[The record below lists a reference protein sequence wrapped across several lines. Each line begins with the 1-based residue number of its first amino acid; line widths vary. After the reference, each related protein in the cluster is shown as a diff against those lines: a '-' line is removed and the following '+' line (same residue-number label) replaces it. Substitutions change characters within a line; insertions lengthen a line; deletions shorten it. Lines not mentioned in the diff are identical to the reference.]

1 MTNIPSVDELI
12 SESRNE
18 KLKSRKKKIIKVL
31 LTIIGIFIVVGI
43 GYYYFFQRNS
53 SIEKIKLQGN
63 TNVTQSVVE
72 SSINSLKSKYNLLD
86 FGFILSEE
94 LESNPLIKSLQMKY
108 SKGNELLI
116 TIEEFGVLA
125 YLNNQQ
131 SVLLENGKLYSFN
144 EFEPISINELIFVN
158 GYDDELA
165 YTRLASS
172 LNELTSSTK
181 LMISEII
188 QDEKSY
194 DVYYAKLI
202 MYDGITVYTSLS
214 TINVLEDYASIR
226 QALNPEHAC
235 IAIDEI
241 KAVPYSF
248 SCYP

>member
-1 MTNIPSVDELI
+1 MTNVPSVDELI

-31 LTIIGIFIVVGI
+31 LTMIGVFIVFGI
-43 GYYYFFQRNS
+43 GYLYFYQRNS
-53 SIEKIKLQGN
+53 SIQKTKLQGN
-63 TNVTQSVVE
+63 INVSQSVVE
-72 SSINSLKSKYNLLD
+72 TSINSVKSKYNLLD
-86 FGFILSEE
+86 FGFVLSEE

-116 TIEEFGVLA
+116 TIEEYGVLA

-144 EFEPISINELIFVN
+144 EYEPISINELIFVN

-165 YTRLASS
+165 YNRLASS

-226 QALNPEHAC
+226 QALNPEHMC

>member
-18 KLKSRKKKIIKVL
+18 KLKSRKKRIIKGL
-31 LTIIGIFIVVGI
+31 LTTIGILIIIGI
-43 GYYYFFQRNS
+43 GYYYFFQS
-53 SIEKIKLQGN
+53 DSKIQKIKLQGN

-72 SSINSLKSKYNLLD
+72 SSINSFKSDYNLFD
-86 FGFILSEE
+86 FGFILSED
-94 LESNPLIKSLQMKY
+94 LESNPLIKSLHMKY
-108 SKGNELLI
+108 SKPKELVI
-116 TIEEFGVLA
+116 TIEEYEVLA
-125 YLNNQQ
+125 YLSNIQ

-144 EFEPISINELIFVN
+144 DYEPISINELIFVS
-158 GYDDELA
+158 GYEDELA
-165 YTRLASS
+165 YTRLATS

-226 QALNPEHAC
+226 QALNPEHTC